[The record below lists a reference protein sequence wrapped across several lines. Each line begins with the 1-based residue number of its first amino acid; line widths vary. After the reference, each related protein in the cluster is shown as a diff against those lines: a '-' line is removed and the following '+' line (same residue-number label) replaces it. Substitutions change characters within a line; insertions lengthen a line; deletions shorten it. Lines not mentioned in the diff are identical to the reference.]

1 MKGVDYMNT
10 IRLSEIIVPES
21 FKNNKPSDEKMNKVR
36 AYVDEHKKL
45 DKPIVLDGNMLTD
58 NYVRYLVAVECGF
71 KKVPYVTT
79 QEYRDREADPNKPMT
94 YIIGKFDGNEKE
106 YIWKVTKNISFEVG
120 DKAMVKSRGKHSNDG
135 AAVITVVNVF
145 TSDSDKMLRHKP
157 VIKKV
162 KRK

>member
-1 MKGVDYMNT
+1 MNT

-21 FKNNKPSDEKMNKVR
+21 FKNSKPNEKKMDKVR
-36 AYVDEHKKL
+36 AYVNEHEKL

-79 QEYRDREADPNKPMT
+79 QEYRDREVDPNKPMT
-94 YIIGKFDGNEKE
+94 YITGKFDGNEKE
-106 YIWKVTKNISFEVG
+106 YIWKVTKDISLEVG
-120 DKAMVKSRGKHSNDG
+120 DKVMVKSKGDHNNHG
-135 AAVITVVNVF
+135 TAVVTVVNVF